1 MNFTTQPKL
10 SRSEWNSVEEPVS
23 EDEQRILKLIIDGYN
38 DINIRH
44 NNNASLLSK
53 MKIDKSDAF
62 ENLLYHKFFKAG
74 VSEIQAIRGLP
85 TTLSK
90 YTVKEESTKKM
101 KKADLIRLE
110 NTSSKMHENRDT
122 IMEYAFIDFCKEML
136 KLFTQEKYR
145 YSHYLYTLVQLR
157 DITVSN
163 LNRHLMDFVDLA
175 IAFIIESPTVQGKIV
190 RGVILNAHD
199 FIEQNPNLYKYNDI
213 TLYDHQKRLFSTMK
227 SAYAKRHV
235 EYQVVSNLV
244 LYIAPTGTGKTLSP
258 IGLSEQYRVIFV
270 CAARHV
276 GMALA
281 KAAISARKC
290 VAFAF
295 GCETASDIRL
305 HNYSAT
311 SYKLDKYSGG
321 IGKVDNSVGHK
332 VEIMICDVKSYLT
345 AMYYMMS
352 FNQTSS
358 ILTYWDEPTIGMDDT
373 SDANPLHQIIHEN
386 WSENKIFNMVLS
398 SATLPTADELKPMID
413 DFRNKFE
420 NVTVTEI
427 KSYDCNKSITLMN
440 KMGYCVCPHLL
451 HEDYR
456 KMIECA
462 EYCDSNRTLLRYFDL
477 KEVVR
482 FIDYITESGDVSED
496 YSADAYFDGSIR
508 NIKMNSIKLYYIA
521 LLKQV
526 DEKRWSFIYKA
537 MKDSLTKRGSLQQQ
551 QIKKSTSVDS
561 SSKASNSSNKYE
573 ISTNET
579 IYKMGGAIA
588 RTTSVA
594 LPTKKVQEDPIAI
607 MREKSE
613 ASGNILITTV
623 DAHTLTDGPT
633 IYLAEDVDKI
643 GKFYM
648 QQSNIP
654 REIFDKL
661 ITTITHNN
669 EVLRILGELTARRED
684 ILGEEIKKEN
694 KMTKMTCNEFYAPA
708 VKKVDEEIEDM
719 QRNLKPVSLDPNYI
733 PNTTLHQEI
742 WVSKNS
748 NHFVKNAFV
757 PSIDPDTVKEIM
769 GLKITDGMKL
779 LILLGIGVFT
789 ESSDNAYLEI
799 IKRLAFEKRLF
810 LIIAS
815 SDYIYGTNYQFC
827 HGFIG
832 KDLQNMTQQKTIQAL
847 GRIGR
852 NNMQQDY
859 TARFRDDDII
869 ANLFC
874 ANASNVEAQ
883 NMCRLLQSDDN

>member
-1 MNFTTQPKL
+1 
-10 SRSEWNSVEEPVS
+10 
-23 EDEQRILKLIIDGYN
+23 
-38 DINIRH
+38 
-44 NNNASLLSK
+44 
-53 MKIDKSDAF
+53 
-62 ENLLYHKFFKAG
+62 
-74 VSEIQAIRGLP
+74 
-85 TTLSK
+85 
-90 YTVKEESTKKM
+90 
-101 KKADLIRLE
+101 
-110 NTSSKMHENRDT
+110 
-122 IMEYAFIDFCKEML
+122 
-136 KLFTQEKYR
+136 
-145 YSHYLYTLVQLR
+145 
-157 DITVSN
+157 
-163 LNRHLMDFVDLA
+163 
-175 IAFIIESPTVQGKIV
+175 
-190 RGVILNAHD
+190 
-199 FIEQNPNLYKYNDI
+199 
-213 TLYDHQKRLFSTMK
+213 
-227 SAYAKRHV
+227 
-235 EYQVVSNLV
+235 
-244 LYIAPTGTGKTLSP
+244 
-258 IGLSEQYRVIFV
+258 
-270 CAARHV
+270 
-276 GMALA
+276 
-281 KAAISARKC
+281 
-290 VAFAF
+290 
-295 GCETASDIRL
+295 
-305 HNYSAT
+305 
-311 SYKLDKYSGG
+311 
-321 IGKVDNSVGHK
+321 
-332 VEIMICDVKSYLT
+332 
-345 AMYYMMS
+345 
-352 FNQTSS
+352 
-358 ILTYWDEPTIGMDDT
+358 
-373 SDANPLHQIIHEN
+373 
-386 WSENKIFNMVLS
+386 
-398 SATLPTADELKPMID
+398 
-413 DFRNKFE
+413 
-420 NVTVTEI
+420 
-427 KSYDCNKSITLMN
+427 
-440 KMGYCVCPHLL
+440 
-451 HEDYR
+451 
-456 KMIECA
+456 
-462 EYCDSNRTLLRYFDL
+462 
-477 KEVVR
+477 
-482 FIDYITESGDVSED
+482 
-496 YSADAYFDGSIR
+496 
-508 NIKMNSIKLYYIA
+508 MNSIKLYYIA

-537 MKDSLTKRGSLQQQ
+537 MKDSLMKRGSLCQLQH
-551 QIKKSTSVDS
+551 IKKSTSVDS
-561 SSKASNSSNKYE
+561 SSKASNAYE

-661 ITTITHNN
+661 INTIAHNN

-742 WVSKNS
+742 WVSKNL

-769 GLKITDGMKL
+769 MLKITDGMKL

-883 NMCRLLQSDDN
+883 NMCRLLNTDEN

>member
-23 EDEQRILKLIIDGYN
+23 EDEQRILRLIIDGYN

-44 NNNASLLSK
+44 NNNSSLLTK
-53 MKIDKSDAF
+53 MKIERSDAF

-85 TTLSK
+85 VTLSK

-145 YSHYLYTLVQLR
+145 YSHYLYTIVQLR

-163 LNRHLMDFVDLA
+163 LNRHLMEFVDLA
-175 IAFIIESPTVQGKIV
+175 VAHVNQSSIL
-190 RGVILNAHD
+190 RGIILNAHD
-199 FIEQNPNLYKYNDI
+199 YIEQNFNLYKYNDI

-227 SAYAKRHV
+227 NAYAKRHN

-373 SDANPLHQIIHEN
+373 NNENPLHQTIHEN

-456 KMIECA
+456 KMNECA

-482 FIDYITESGDVSED
+482 FIDYLTESGDISED
-496 YSADAYFDGSIR
+496 YSADAYFDGSIK

-526 DEKRWSFIYKA
+526 DEKRWQFIYRA
-537 MKDSLTKRGSLQQQ
+537 MKDSLTKRNLFQQT

-561 SSKASNSSNKYE
+561 ASNASKFDIPS
-573 ISTNET
+573 NET
-579 IYKMGGAIA
+579 VYKMGGSIV

-594 LPTKKVQEDPIAI
+594 PPTKKAQEDPIAI

-643 GKFYM
+643 GKFYL
-648 QQSNIP
+648 QQSHIP
-654 REIFDKL
+654 RETFDEL
-661 ITTITHNN
+661 IHKITHNN
-669 EVLRILGELTARRED
+669 EVLRILGELSARRED
-684 ILGEEIKKEN
+684 ILGNEIKKEN

-719 QRNLKPVSLDPNYI
+719 QRTLKTVTLDPNYI

-748 NHFVKNAFV
+748 NNWIKNAFA
-757 PSIDPDTVKEIM
+757 PAIDPDTVKEIM
-769 GLKITDGMKL
+769 MLKIADGMKL
-779 LILLGIGVFT
+779 MILLGIGVFS

-852 NNMQQDY
+852 NNAQQDY

-883 NMCRLLQSDDN
+883 NMCRLLQTD

>member
-1 MNFTTQPKL
+1 
-10 SRSEWNSVEEPVS
+10 
-23 EDEQRILKLIIDGYN
+23 
-38 DINIRH
+38 
-44 NNNASLLSK
+44 
-53 MKIDKSDAF
+53 
-62 ENLLYHKFFKAG
+62 
-74 VSEIQAIRGLP
+74 
-85 TTLSK
+85 
-90 YTVKEESTKKM
+90 
-101 KKADLIRLE
+101 
-110 NTSSKMHENRDT
+110 
-122 IMEYAFIDFCKEML
+122 ML

-163 LNRHLMDFVDLA
+163 LNRHLMEFVDLA
-175 IAFIIESPTVQGKIV
+175 VAFVNESSNI
-190 RGVILNAHD
+190 RGIILNAHD
-199 FIEQNPNLYKYNDI
+199 YIEQNPNLYKYNDI

-227 SAYAKRHV
+227 NAYTKRHT

-258 IGLSEQYRVIFV
+258 IGLSEQYKVIFV

-295 GCETASDIRL
+295 GCDTASDIRL

-477 KEVVR
+477 KEIVR
-482 FIDYITESGDVSED
+482 FIDYLTESGDISED
-496 YSADAYFDGSIR
+496 YSADAYFDGSIK
-508 NIKMNSIKLYYIA
+508 NVKMNSIKLYYIA

-537 MKDSLTKRGSLQQQ
+537 MKDSLTKRNLFQQT

-561 SSKASNSSNKYE
+561 ASKAYE
-573 ISTNET
+573 ISSNET
-579 IYKMGGAIA
+579 VYKMGGSIV

-594 LPTKKVQEDPIAI
+594 PPTKKAQEDPIAI

-643 GKFYM
+643 GKFYL
-648 QQSNIP
+648 QQSHIP
-654 REIFDKL
+654 RETFDEL
-661 ITTITHNN
+661 IHKITHNN
-669 EVLRILGELTARRED
+669 EVLRILGELSAKRED
-684 ILGEEIKKEN
+684 ILGNEIKKEN

-719 QRNLKPVSLDPNYI
+719 QRSLKTVTLDPNYI

-748 NHFVKNAFV
+748 NNWIKNAFA
-757 PSIDPDTVKEIM
+757 PAIDPDTVKEIM
-769 GLKITDGMKL
+769 MLKITDSMKL
-779 LILLGIGVFT
+779 MILLGIGVFS

-852 NNMQQDY
+852 NNAQQDY

-883 NMCRLLQSDDN
+883 NMCRLLQTDDE

>member
-23 EDEQRILKLIIDGYN
+23 EDEQRILRLIIDGYN

-44 NNNASLLSK
+44 NNNSSLLTK

-85 TTLSK
+85 VTLSK

-110 NTSSKMHENRDT
+110 NTSSKMSENRDT

-145 YSHYLYTLVQLR
+145 YSHYLYTIVQLR
-157 DITVSN
+157 DITVTN
-163 LNRHLMDFVDLA
+163 LNRHLMEFVDLA
-175 IAFIIESPTVQGKIV
+175 VAFVNNSPNV
-190 RGVILNAHD
+190 RGIILNAHD
-199 FIEQNPNLYKYNDI
+199 YIEQNPNLYKYNDI
-213 TLYDHQKRLFSTMK
+213 TLYDHQKRLFSIMK
-227 SAYAKRHV
+227 NAYAKRHA

-258 IGLSEQYRVIFV
+258 IGLSEQYKVIFV

-373 SDANPLHQIIHEN
+373 SDANPLHQTIHEN

-482 FIDYITESGDVSED
+482 FIDYLTESGDVSED
-496 YSADAYFDGSIR
+496 YSADAYFDGSIK

-526 DEKRWSFIYKA
+526 DEKRWQFIYRA
-537 MKDSLTKRGSLQQQ
+537 MKDSLTKRNMLQDT

-561 SSKASNSSNKYE
+561 ASNASKAYE
-573 ISTNET
+573 ISSNET
-579 IYKMGGAIA
+579 VYKMGGSIV

-594 LPTKKVQEDPIAI
+594 PPTKKVQEDPIAI

-613 ASGNILITTV
+613 ASGNILVTTV

-643 GKFYM
+643 GKFYL
-648 QQSNIP
+648 QQSHIP
-654 REIFDKL
+654 REIFDEL
-661 ITTITHNN
+661 IHKITHNN
-669 EVLRILGELTARRED
+669 EVLRILGELSARRED

-719 QRNLKPVSLDPNYI
+719 QRTLKTVTLDPNYI

-748 NHFVKNAFV
+748 NHWIKNAFV
-757 PSIDPDTVKEIM
+757 PAIDPDTVKEIM
-769 GLKITDGMKL
+769 MLKIADSMKL
-779 LILLGIGVFT
+779 MILLGIGVFS

-832 KDLQNMTQQKTIQAL
+832 KDLKNMTQQKTMQAL

-852 NNMQQDY
+852 NNAQQDY

-883 NMCRLLQSDDN
+883 NMCRLLNTD

>member
-44 NNNASLLSK
+44 NNNSSLLTK
-53 MKIDKSDAF
+53 MKIERSDAF
-62 ENLLYHKFFKAG
+62 EKLLYHKFFKAG

-85 TTLSK
+85 ATLAK

-110 NTSSKMHENRDT
+110 NTSSKMHENRET
-122 IMEYAFIDFCKEML
+122 IMEYVFIDFCKEML

-145 YSHYLYTLVQLR
+145 YSHYLYTIVQLR

-175 IAFIIESPTVQGKIV
+175 VAFVNESPNI
-190 RGVILNAHD
+190 RGIILNAHD
-199 FIEQNPNLYKYNDI
+199 YIEQNPNLYKYNDI

-227 SAYAKRHV
+227 SAYAKRHN

-258 IGLSEQYRVIFV
+258 IGLSEQYKVIFV

-373 SDANPLHQIIHEN
+373 SESNPLHQTIHEN

-413 DFRNKFE
+413 DFRTKFE

-482 FIDYITESGDVSED
+482 FIDYLTESGDISED
-496 YSADAYFDGSIR
+496 YSADAYFDGSIK
-508 NIKMNSIKLYYIA
+508 NVKMNSIKLYYIA

-526 DEKRWSFIYKA
+526 DEKRWQFIYRA
-537 MKDSLTKRGSLQQQ
+537 MKDSLTKRNVFQQT
-551 QIKKSTSVDS
+551 QIKKSMSVDS
-561 SSKASNSSNKYE
+561 ASNAYE
-573 ISTNET
+573 ISSNET
-579 IYKMGGAIA
+579 VYKMGGSIV

-594 LPTKKVQEDPIAI
+594 PPTKKVQEDPIAI

-643 GKFYM
+643 GKFYL
-648 QQSNIP
+648 QQSHIP
-654 REIFDKL
+654 RETFDEL
-661 ITTITHNN
+661 IHKITHNN
-669 EVLRILGELTARRED
+669 EVLRILSELSAKRED

-719 QRNLKPVSLDPNYI
+719 QRSLKTVTLDPNYI

-748 NHFVKNAFV
+748 NNWIKNAFA
-757 PSIDPDTVKEIM
+757 PAIDPETVKEIM
-769 GLKITDGMKL
+769 MLQIADGMKL
-779 LILLGIGVFT
+779 MILLGIGVFS

-852 NNMQQDY
+852 NNAQQDY

-883 NMCRLLQSDDN
+883 NMCRLLQTDE

>member
-38 DINIRH
+38 DVNIRH
-44 NNNASLLSK
+44 NNNSSLLTK
-53 MKIDKSDAF
+53 MKIERSDAF

-85 TTLSK
+85 VTLSK

-145 YSHYLYTLVQLR
+145 YSHYLYTIVQLR

-163 LNRHLMDFVDLA
+163 LNRHLMEFVDLA
-175 IAFIIESPTVQGKIV
+175 VAFVNNSPNV
-190 RGVILNAHD
+190 RGIILNAHD
-199 FIEQNPNLYKYNDI
+199 YIEQNPNLYKYNDI
-213 TLYDHQKRLFSTMK
+213 TLYDHQKRLFSIMK
-227 SAYAKRHV
+227 SAYAKRHT

-258 IGLSEQYRVIFV
+258 IGLSEQYKVIFV

-373 SDANPLHQIIHEN
+373 SESNPLHQTIHEN

-413 DFRNKFE
+413 DFRTKFE
-420 NVTVTEI
+420 NVNVTEI

-482 FIDYITESGDVSED
+482 FIDYLTESGDISED
-496 YSADAYFDGSIR
+496 YSADAYFDGSIK

-526 DEKRWSFIYKA
+526 DEKRWQFIYKA
-537 MKDSLTKRGSLQQQ
+537 MKDSLTKRNVFQQT

-561 SSKASNSSNKYE
+561 SSKYE
-573 ISTNET
+573 ISSNET
-579 IYKMGGAIA
+579 VYKMGGGIV

-594 LPTKKVQEDPIAI
+594 PPTKKVQEDPIAI

-613 ASGNILITTV
+613 ASGNILVTTV

-643 GKFYM
+643 GKFYL
-648 QQSNIP
+648 QQSHIP
-654 REIFDKL
+654 REIFDEL
-661 ITTITHNN
+661 IHKITHNN
-669 EVLRILGELTARRED
+669 EVLRILGELSARRED

-719 QRNLKPVSLDPNYI
+719 QRNLKTVTLDPKYI

-748 NHFVKNAFV
+748 NHWIKNAFV
-757 PSIDPDTVKEIM
+757 PAIDPDTVKEIM
-769 GLKITDGMKL
+769 MLKITDGMKL
-779 LILLGIGVFT
+779 MILLGIGVFS

-852 NNMQQDY
+852 NNAQQDY

-883 NMCRLLQSDDN
+883 NMCRLLQTD

>member
-1 MNFTTQPKL
+1 
-10 SRSEWNSVEEPVS
+10 
-23 EDEQRILKLIIDGYN
+23 
-38 DINIRH
+38 
-44 NNNASLLSK
+44 
-53 MKIDKSDAF
+53 
-62 ENLLYHKFFKAG
+62 
-74 VSEIQAIRGLP
+74 
-85 TTLSK
+85 
-90 YTVKEESTKKM
+90 
-101 KKADLIRLE
+101 
-110 NTSSKMHENRDT
+110 
-122 IMEYAFIDFCKEML
+122 
-136 KLFTQEKYR
+136 
-145 YSHYLYTLVQLR
+145 
-157 DITVSN
+157 
-163 LNRHLMDFVDLA
+163 
-175 IAFIIESPTVQGKIV
+175 
-190 RGVILNAHD
+190 
-199 FIEQNPNLYKYNDI
+199 
-213 TLYDHQKRLFSTMK
+213 
-227 SAYAKRHV
+227 
-235 EYQVVSNLV
+235 
-244 LYIAPTGTGKTLSP
+244 
-258 IGLSEQYRVIFV
+258 
-270 CAARHV
+270 
-276 GMALA
+276 
-281 KAAISARKC
+281 
-290 VAFAF
+290 
-295 GCETASDIRL
+295 
-305 HNYSAT
+305 
-311 SYKLDKYSGG
+311 
-321 IGKVDNSVGHK
+321 
-332 VEIMICDVKSYLT
+332 
-345 AMYYMMS
+345 
-352 FNQTSS
+352 
-358 ILTYWDEPTIGMDDT
+358 
-373 SDANPLHQIIHEN
+373 
-386 WSENKIFNMVLS
+386 
-398 SATLPTADELKPMID
+398 
-413 DFRNKFE
+413 
-420 NVTVTEI
+420 
-427 KSYDCNKSITLMN
+427 MN

-482 FIDYITESGDVSED
+482 FIDYLTESGDVSED
-496 YSADAYFDGSIR
+496 YSADAYFDGSIK

-537 MKDSLTKRGSLQQQ
+537 MKDSLTKRGSIQQQ

-561 SSKASNSSNKYE
+561 SSKFD
-573 ISTNET
+573 IPTNET

-643 GKFYM
+643 GKFYL
-648 QQSNIP
+648 QQSHIP
-654 REIFDKL
+654 RETFDEL
-661 ITTITHNN
+661 IHKITHNN
-669 EVLRILGELTARRED
+669 EVLRILSELSAKRED
-684 ILGEEIKKEN
+684 ILGNEIKKEN

-719 QRNLKPVSLDPNYI
+719 QRTLKTVTLDPNYI

-748 NHFVKNAFV
+748 NHWIKNAFA
-757 PSIDPDTVKEIM
+757 PAIDPDTVKEIM
-769 GLKITDGMKL
+769 MLKITDSMKL
-779 LILLGIGVFT
+779 MILLGIGVFS

-832 KDLQNMTQQKTIQAL
+832 KDLKNMTQQKTIQAL

-852 NNMQQDY
+852 NNAQQDY

-883 NMCRLLQSDDN
+883 NMCRLLQTHEN

>member
-10 SRSEWNSVEEPVS
+10 SRSEWNSMEEPVS
-23 EDEQRILKLIIDGYN
+23 EDEQRILRLIIDGYN
-38 DINIRH
+38 DVNIRH
-44 NNNASLLSK
+44 NNNASLLSR
-53 MKIDKSDAF
+53 MKIEKSDAF

-74 VSEIQAIRGLP
+74 VAEIQAIRGLP

-145 YSHYLYTLVQLR
+145 YSHYLYTIVQLR

-163 LNRHLMDFVDLA
+163 LNKHLMEFVDLA
-175 IAFIIESPTVQGKIV
+175 VAHVNQPNIL
-190 RGVILNAHD
+190 RGIILNAHD
-199 FIEQNPNLYKYNDI
+199 YIEQNPNLYKYNDI

-227 SAYAKRHV
+227 SAYAKRHN

-258 IGLSEQYRVIFV
+258 IGLSEQYKVIFV

-281 KAAISARKC
+281 KSAISARKC

-305 HNYSAT
+305 HNYSAV

-345 AMYYMMS
+345 AMYYMMT
-352 FNQTSS
+352 FNSTSS

-373 SDANPLHQIIHEN
+373 SESNPLHQIIHEN

-456 KMIECA
+456 KMVECA

-477 KEVVR
+477 KEIVR
-482 FIDYITESGDVSED
+482 FIDYLTESGDISED
-496 YSADAYFDGSIR
+496 YSADAYFDGSIK

-526 DEKRWSFIYKA
+526 DEKRWQFIYRA
-537 MKDSLTKRGSLQQQ
+537 MKDSLTKRGEMH
-551 QIKKSTSVDS
+551 IKKSASVDS
-561 SSKASNSSNKYE
+561 SNRLE

-579 IYKMGGAIA
+579 VYKMGGSIV

-594 LPTKKVQEDPIAI
+594 PQIKKVQEDPIAM

-643 GKFYM
+643 GKFYL
-648 QQSNIP
+648 QQSHIP
-654 REIFDKL
+654 RETFDEL
-661 ITTITHNN
+661 IHKIAHNN
-669 EVLRILGELTARRED
+669 EVLRILGELTAKRED

-694 KMTKMTCNEFYAPA
+694 KMTKMTCNEFYTPA
-708 VKKVDEEIEDM
+708 VKKIDDEIEDM
-719 QRNLKPVSLDPNYI
+719 QRSLKTVTLDPNFI

-748 NHFVKNAFV
+748 NNWVKNAFV
-757 PSIDPDTVKEIM
+757 PSIDPETVKEIM
-769 GLKITDGMKL
+769 MLKITDAMKL
-779 LILLGIGVFT
+779 MILLGIGVFS

-810 LIIAS
+810 IIIAS

-852 NNMQQDY
+852 NNAQQDY

-874 ANASNVEAQ
+874 ANASNIEAQ
-883 NMCRLLQSDDN
+883 NMCRLLQTDDDE

>member
-23 EDEQRILKLIIDGYN
+23 EDEQRILRLIIDGYN

-44 NNNASLLSK
+44 NNNASLLTK
-53 MKIDKSDAF
+53 MKIERSDAF

-85 TTLSK
+85 VTLSK

-122 IMEYAFIDFCKEML
+122 IMEYAFVDFCKEML

-145 YSHYLYTLVQLR
+145 YSHYLYTIVQLR

-163 LNRHLMDFVDLA
+163 LNRHLMEFVDLA
-175 IAFIIESPTVQGKIV
+175 VAHVNQSSIL
-190 RGVILNAHD
+190 RGIILNAHD
-199 FIEQNPNLYKYNDI
+199 YIEQNPNLYKYNDI

-227 SAYAKRHV
+227 NAYAKRHA

-258 IGLSEQYRVIFV
+258 IGLSEQYKVIFV

-373 SDANPLHQIIHEN
+373 VDTNPLHQTIHEN

-482 FIDYITESGDVSED
+482 FIDYLTESGDISED
-496 YSADAYFDGSIR
+496 YSADAYFDGSIK

-526 DEKRWSFIYKA
+526 DEKRWQFIYKA
-537 MKDSLTKRGSLQQQ
+537 MKDSLTKRNVFQQT

-561 SSKASNSSNKYE
+561 SSKYE
-573 ISTNET
+573 ISSNET
-579 IYKMGGAIA
+579 VYKMGGGIV

-594 LPTKKVQEDPIAI
+594 PPTKKVQEDPIAI

-613 ASGNILITTV
+613 ASGNILVTTV

-643 GKFYM
+643 GKFYL
-648 QQSNIP
+648 QQSHIP
-654 REIFDKL
+654 REIFDEL
-661 ITTITHNN
+661 IHKITHNN
-669 EVLRILGELTARRED
+669 EVLRILGELSARRED

-719 QRNLKPVSLDPNYI
+719 QRNLKTVTLDPNYI

-748 NHFVKNAFV
+748 NHWIKNAFV
-757 PSIDPDTVKEIM
+757 PAIDPDTVKEIM
-769 GLKITDGMKL
+769 MLKITDGMKL
-779 LILLGIGVFT
+779 MILLGIGVFS

-852 NNMQQDY
+852 NNAQQDY

-883 NMCRLLQSDDN
+883 NMCRLLNTDEN

>member
-23 EDEQRILKLIIDGYN
+23 EDEQRILRLIIDGYN

-44 NNNASLLSK
+44 NNNASLLTK
-53 MKIDKSDAF
+53 MKIERSDAF

-85 TTLSK
+85 VTLSK

-145 YSHYLYTLVQLR
+145 YSHYLYTIVQLR

-163 LNRHLMDFVDLA
+163 LNRHLMEFVDLA
-175 IAFIIESPTVQGKIV
+175 VAFVNNSPNV
-190 RGVILNAHD
+190 RGIILNAHD
-199 FIEQNPNLYKYNDI
+199 YIEQNPNLYKYNDI
-213 TLYDHQKRLFSTMK
+213 TLYDHQKRLFSIMK

-258 IGLSEQYRVIFV
+258 IGLSEQYKVIFV

-373 SDANPLHQIIHEN
+373 SESNPLHQTIHEN

-413 DFRNKFE
+413 DFRTKFE
-420 NVTVTEI
+420 NVNVTEI

-482 FIDYITESGDVSED
+482 FIDYLTESGDISED
-496 YSADAYFDGSIR
+496 YSADAYFDGSIK

-526 DEKRWSFIYKA
+526 DEKRWQFIYKA
-537 MKDSLTKRGSLQQQ
+537 MKDSLTKRNVFQQT

-561 SSKASNSSNKYE
+561 SSKYE
-573 ISTNET
+573 ISSNET
-579 IYKMGGAIA
+579 VYKMGGGIV

-594 LPTKKVQEDPIAI
+594 PPTKKVQEDPIAI

-613 ASGNILITTV
+613 ASGNILVTTV

-643 GKFYM
+643 GKFYL
-648 QQSNIP
+648 QQSHIP
-654 REIFDKL
+654 REIFDEL
-661 ITTITHNN
+661 IHKITHNN
-669 EVLRILGELTARRED
+669 EVLRILGELSARRED

-719 QRNLKPVSLDPNYI
+719 QRNLKTVTLDPNYI

-748 NHFVKNAFV
+748 NHWIKNAFV
-757 PSIDPDTVKEIM
+757 PAIDPDTVKEIM
-769 GLKITDGMKL
+769 MLKITDGMKL
-779 LILLGIGVFT
+779 MILLGIGVFS

-852 NNMQQDY
+852 NNAQQDY

-883 NMCRLLQSDDN
+883 NMCRLLQTD

>member
-1 MNFTTQPKL
+1 
-10 SRSEWNSVEEPVS
+10 
-23 EDEQRILKLIIDGYN
+23 
-38 DINIRH
+38 
-44 NNNASLLSK
+44 
-53 MKIDKSDAF
+53 
-62 ENLLYHKFFKAG
+62 
-74 VSEIQAIRGLP
+74 
-85 TTLSK
+85 
-90 YTVKEESTKKM
+90 
-101 KKADLIRLE
+101 
-110 NTSSKMHENRDT
+110 
-122 IMEYAFIDFCKEML
+122 MEYAFIDFCKEML

-145 YSHYLYTLVQLR
+145 YSHYLYTIVQLR

-163 LNRHLMDFVDLA
+163 LNRHLMEFVDLA
-175 IAFIIESPTVQGKIV
+175 VAHVNQSSIL
-190 RGVILNAHD
+190 RGIILNAHD
-199 FIEQNPNLYKYNDI
+199 YIEQNFNLYKYNDI

-227 SAYAKRHV
+227 NAYAKRHV

-258 IGLSEQYRVIFV
+258 IGLSEQYKVIFV

-373 SDANPLHQIIHEN
+373 NNENPLHQTIHEN

-456 KMIECA
+456 KMNECA

-482 FIDYITESGDVSED
+482 FIDYLTESGDISED
-496 YSADAYFDGSIR
+496 YSADAYFDGSIK

-526 DEKRWSFIYKA
+526 DEKRWQFIYRA
-537 MKDSLTKRGSLQQQ
+537 MKDSLTKRNLFQQT

-561 SSKASNSSNKYE
+561 ASNASKFDIPS
-573 ISTNET
+573 NET
-579 IYKMGGAIA
+579 VYKMGGSIV

-594 LPTKKVQEDPIAI
+594 PPTKKAQEDPIAI

-643 GKFYM
+643 GKFYL
-648 QQSNIP
+648 QQSHIP
-654 REIFDKL
+654 RETFDEL
-661 ITTITHNN
+661 IHKITHNN
-669 EVLRILGELTARRED
+669 EVLRILGELSARRED
-684 ILGEEIKKEN
+684 ILGNEIKKEN

-719 QRNLKPVSLDPNYI
+719 QRTLKTVTLDPNYI

-748 NHFVKNAFV
+748 NNWIKNAFA
-757 PSIDPDTVKEIM
+757 PAIDPDTVKEIM
-769 GLKITDGMKL
+769 MLKIADGMKL
-779 LILLGIGVFT
+779 MILLGIGVFS

-852 NNMQQDY
+852 NNAQQDY

-883 NMCRLLQSDDN
+883 NMCRLLQTD

>member
-10 SRSEWNSVEEPVS
+10 SRSEWNSMEEPVS
-23 EDEQRILKLIIDGYN
+23 EDEQRILRLIIDGYN
-38 DINIRH
+38 DVNIRH
-44 NNNASLLSK
+44 NNNSSLLTK
-53 MKIDKSDAF
+53 MKIEKSDAI

-85 TTLSK
+85 ATLAK

-110 NTSSKMHENRDT
+110 NTSSKMSENRDT
-122 IMEYAFIDFCKEML
+122 IMEYAFIDFCREML
-136 KLFTQEKYR
+136 KLFTQEKHR
-145 YSHYLYTLVQLR
+145 YSYYLYTIVQLR
-157 DITVSN
+157 NITVTN
-163 LNRHLMDFVDLA
+163 LNRHLMEFVDLA
-175 IAFIIESPTVQGKIV
+175 ITFVNESPAVHGI
-190 RGVILNAHD
+190 ILNAHD

-227 SAYAKRHV
+227 NSYAKRHT

-258 IGLSEQYRVIFV
+258 IGLSEQYKVIFV

-373 SDANPLHQIIHEN
+373 NDANPLHEIIHEN

-482 FIDYITESGDVSED
+482 FIDYLTESGDISED

-508 NIKMNSIKLYYIA
+508 NVKMNSIKLYYIA

-526 DEKRWSFIYKA
+526 DEKRWQFIYKA
-537 MKDSLTKRGSLQQQ
+537 MKDSLTKRGSLCQSQ
-551 QIKKSTSVDS
+551 QIKKSMSVDS
-561 SSKASNSSNKYE
+561 ASKAYE

-579 IYKMGGAIA
+579 IYKMGGGIV

-594 LPTKKVQEDPIAI
+594 PPTKKVSEDPIAI

-648 QQSNIP
+648 QQSHIP
-654 REIFDKL
+654 RETLDELMRK
-661 ITTITHNN
+661 ITHNN
-669 EVLRILGELTARRED
+669 EVLRLLGELTAKRED

-708 VKKVDEEIEDM
+708 VKKVDDEIEDL
-719 QRNLKPVSLDPNYI
+719 QRSLKTVSLDSNFI

-742 WVSKNS
+742 WVSKNPT
-748 NHFVKNAFV
+748 NFVKNAFV
-757 PSIDPDTVKEIM
+757 PAIDPDTVKEIM
-769 GLKITDGMKL
+769 MLKITDGMKM
-779 LILLGIGVFT
+779 LILLGIGVFS

-832 KDLQNMTQQKTIQAL
+832 KDLQKMTQQKTIQAL

-883 NMCRLLQSDDN
+883 NMCRLLQTD